1 MSPRAAFVSFC
12 LLLTPQVV
20 QANGTEHALSFVN
33 TCMGEPELEAIE
45 DALVQQSW
53 QATAPSDDLINGLAW
68 IGMNLYFIGDS
79 GGERYD
85 TIYDLKLKSAKGM
98 LRKKDIPQ
106 SMNRYMVRGSGGGRE
121 VLHVMWRQ
129 PVQTVTEVECRAALL
144 PVSLTEIRAQIG
156 AQDLPAFAPM
166 KTVKVDDGT
175 LNITLLNSDA
185 LAPLTPPDAIVTTYR
200 QVRTEKVTP

>member
-1 MSPRAAFVSFC
+1 MSPRAAFVFFC

-85 TIYDLKLKSAKGM
+85 TIYDLKLKSAKGT

-106 SMNRYMVRGSGGGRE
+106 SMNRYFTRATDTGDE
-121 VLHVMWRQ
+121 ILHVVWQ
-129 PVQTVTEVECRAALL
+129 LPVPHVTEIHCRAALL
-144 PVSLTEIRAQIG
+144 PASLADVRRQIG
-156 AQDLPAFAPM
+156 AQDLPAFAALD
-166 KTVKVDDGT
+166 TVKTEDGT
-175 LNITLLNSDA
+175 FNITLLNNEKFEA
-185 LAPLTPPDAIVTTYR
+185 LTPPDAIVTTYR